1 MQSRIVAFNIIY
13 INLFEENRSAE
24 AFDFLCSQEN
34 LRQKDIDFSNQ
45 ILDAYFENKNSIHD
59 IVESAVVGY
68 EIKRI
73 YKIDLALI
81 YLATAEFLYLK
92 TPKAVV
98 INEVLE
104 VAKKYST
111 EKSNSFINGVL
122 AKIN

>member
-1 MQSRIVAFNIIY
+1 MKKRD
-13 INLFEENRSAE
+13 AE
-24 AFDFLCSQEN
+24 AFDFLCNQEN
-34 LRQKDIDFSNQ
+34 LKKKDIDFSNQ
-45 ILDAYFENKNSIHD
+45 ILDAYFQNKDAIHD
-59 IVESAVVGY
+59 IVKNAVVGY
-68 EIKRI
+68 EVPRI

-98 INEVLE
+98 INEILE
-104 VAKKYST
+104 LAKQYLT